1 MSRAERVQAAAVAM
15 DSTYNTDKYPILS
28 AMFRDYADA
37 ALAASDA
44 LLRTDAAVERVAVA
58 ISWESSG
65 IDEDDWSEVGAM
77 PIAIKESFRELARA
91 AIAALLDGEH

>member
-1 MSRAERVQAAAVAM
+1 MSRAERVEAAAVAM

-44 LLRTDAAVERVAVA
+44 LLRTDAAVERVARA
-58 ISWESSG
+58 IYLRTPFA
-65 IDEDDWSEVGAM
+65 IEV
-77 PIAIKESFRELARA
+77 SRDLARA
-91 AIAALLDGEH
+91 AIAALLDGEA